1 MSSRHNGY
9 ALRENIV
16 GDLVAGNLNAQII
29 FAVADN
35 INIGNI
41 ILLTWRRNFA
51 GFQINDSKGNG
62 TGEGAELFQPAT
74 FDTCFQVAVSH
85 GYVGFLMKDMK
96 ELAPDLKASCS

>member
-9 ALRENIV
+9 ALRENII
-16 GDLVAGNLNAQII
+16 GDLVARNLNAQII

-74 FDTCFQVAVSH
+74 FDTCFQLF
-85 GYVGFLMKDMK
+85 GFILCATTSFEIGSTYSSMR
-96 ELAPDLKASCS
+96 